1 MFRYLFSLVAVAT
14 LTLLPHL
21 VKANDFAGANS
32 YYLYAVS
39 VRDGLVLQFYDT
51 NVSPSSC
58 RTLTGWLFWTP

>member
-1 MFRYLFSLVAVAT
+1 MIRYLFSLVAVAA

-39 VRDGLVLQFYDT
+39 VRDGLVLHSFML
-51 NVSPSSC
+51 
-58 RTLTGWLFWTP
+58 LTCHIRHAGL